1 MRNDVIPLPFDP
13 FDPPV
18 LSLPKMMWRP
28 FLLSPL
34 EASFERR
41 GFASS
46 SKERTAQLE
55 TIGGAFIEG
64 YNKGLLA
71 KGAAEV
77 RLASMD
83 VDPFFRGFA
92 VEGSAMGVA
101 VHDAFSLRRP
111 VLPEL
116 LAEFAPDFTYLAQVG
131 CGWAMARLPWRRAPI
146 LKALDPLLRWLAFD
160 GMGFHDTYFKP
171 RRIMSFWRRVSSGY
185 AARAYDQGVG
195 RAIWFVRGGSV
206 EDAVHTIRRFPSTRQ
221 SDLWAGLGLAMAY
234 AGCADR
240 SDFRIALA
248 AAVLN
253 RGHFAQGIAFACEA
267 RARAGVPPR
276 AADLA
281 AMTVC
286 DMSALEL
293 SERVRVAREDLS
305 AGDPDVPDYEVWR
318 GRTSS
323 SLTISR
329 LEAAE

>member
-1 MRNDVIPLPFDP
+1 ML
-13 FDPPV
+13 
-18 LSLPKMMWRP
+18 WRP
-28 FLLSPL
+28 FILSPV

-46 SKERTAQLE
+46 SKERRAQLE
-55 TIGGAFIEG
+55 MIGEAFIQG

-71 KGAAEV
+71 RDAAEV
-77 RLASMD
+77 RLASKD
-83 VDPFFRGFA
+83 VDPFLRGFA

-116 LAEFAPDFTYLAQVG
+116 LAEFAPDFTYLAHVG
-131 CGWAMARLPWRRAPI
+131 CGWAMARLPWRRAPV

-171 RRIMSFWRRVSSGY
+171 RRVLSFWRRVDSGY
-185 AARAYDQGVG
+185 AAHAYDQGLG
-195 RAIWFVRGGSV
+195 RALWFVRGGSV

-221 SDLWAGLGLAMAY
+221 GDLWAGLGLAMAY

-240 SDFRIALA
+240 SDFRIALTA
-248 AAVLN
+248 AQLN
-253 RGHFAQGIAFACEA
+253 GRHFAQGIAFACEA
-267 RARAGVPPR
+267 RARAGVPSA

-281 AMTVC
+281 ARTVC

-293 SERVRVAREDLS
+293 SKLVRTAREDLS
-305 AGDPDVPDYEVWR
+305 AVDPDVPDYEVWR
-318 GRTSS
+318 ERASS
-323 SLTISR
+323 SLTVCR

>member
-1 MRNDVIPLPFDP
+1 MIPLPFDP

-18 LSLPKMMWRP
+18 LSPPKMLWRP

-34 EASFERR
+34 EAGFERR

-46 SKERTAQLE
+46 SQERTAQLE
-55 TIGGAFIEG
+55 TIGKAFIEG

-71 KGAAEV
+71 RDPAEV
-77 RLASMD
+77 RQASMD

-101 VHDAFSLRRP
+101 VHDALSLRRP

-116 LAEFAPDFTYLAQVG
+116 LAEFDPDYTYLAHVG
-131 CGWAMARLPWRRAPI
+131 CGWAMARLPWRRGPI

-171 RRIMSFWRRVSSGY
+171 RRVLSLWRRVGSGY

-195 RAIWFVRGGSV
+195 RALWFTCGGSV
-206 EDAVHTIRRFPSTRQ
+206 EDAVRTIQRFPLTRQ
-221 SDLWAGLGLAMAY
+221 RDLWAGLGLAMAY
-234 AGCADR
+234 AGCGGR

-248 AAVLN
+248 AAELN
-253 RGHFAQGIAFACEA
+253 RCHFAQGIAFACEA
-267 RARAGVPPR
+267 RARAGVPPP
-276 AADLA
+276 AANLA

-286 DMSALEL
+286 EMSALEL
-293 SERVRVAREDLS
+293 SERVRVSREDLS
-305 AGDPDVPDYEVWR
+305 RGDRDIPDYEVWR
-318 GRTSS
+318 SRTSS
-323 SLTISR
+323 SLTVSR

>member
-1 MRNDVIPLPFDP
+1 MIPLPFDP

-18 LSLPKMMWRP
+18 LSLPKIMWRP
-28 FLLSPL
+28 FLLSPV
-34 EASFERR
+34 EASFGRR
-41 GFASS
+41 GFASPS
-46 SKERTAQLE
+46 QERTDQFE
-55 TIGGAFIEG
+55 TIGEAFIEG
-64 YNKGLLA
+64 YNKGVLA
-71 KGAAEV
+71 RDSAEV

-116 LAEFAPDFTYLAQVG
+116 VAEFAPDFTYLAHVG

-171 RRIMSFWRRVSSGY
+171 RRVLSFWRRVSSGY

-195 RAIWFVRGGSV
+195 RALWFACGGSA
-206 EDAVHTIRRFPSTRQ
+206 EDAVRTIRRFPLSRQ
-221 SDLWAGLGLAMAY
+221 GDLWAGLGLAMAY
-234 AGCADR
+234 AGCGDQ

-248 AAVLN
+248 AAELN
-253 RGHFAQGIAFACEA
+253 RDHFAQGIAFACEA
-267 RARAGVPPR
+267 RARAGVLPP

-286 DMSALEL
+286 QMSALEL
-293 SERVRVAREDLS
+293 SERVRFAREDLS
-305 AGDPDVPDYEVWR
+305 AGDADVPDYEVWR

-323 SLTISR
+323 SLTVRR